1 MILYYVLQE
10 FWISRIDEWCAI
22 GCPKN
27 LQPKGGLQQHVHDS
41 MSYQISADTTGT
53 YNPDSQRY
61 SGSHDPL
68 ESNTSCAA
76 ESPKILLSQGKLAL
90 PWIQWT
96 DPRTS
101 QVIQWLDK
109 HPTPHQMLFSDSL
122 SVVREENRPVVRN
135 TRNLSMDCTPRIQ
148 EWHQQWYEDSCWSPS
163 EEFWWLSQKP
173 TSDISILTMSL
184 FPGAFT
190 YWYILRLLEIDATCG
205 RNYNSDKAQ
214 TCRYHM
220 DR

>member
-1 MILYYVLQE
+1 MQTSCSGSLCYCYTLYTQRNVSFFIHNLFGMILYYVLQE

-96 DPRTS
+96 DTRTS

-109 HPTPHQMLFSDSL
+109 HPTTHQMLFSDSL

-135 TRNLSMDCTPRIQ
+135 TRDVKDSIYQWIARHVFKNDTSSDMRIAVDH
-148 EWHQQWYEDSCWSPS
+148 HQKNFGDSV
-163 EEFWWLSQKP
+163 KN
-173 TSDISILTMSL
+173 
-184 FPGAFT
+184 
-190 YWYILRLLEIDATCG
+190 RL
-205 RNYNSDKAQ
+205 Q
-214 TCRYHM
+214 T
-220 DR
+220 